1 MSNSELEAG
10 ARNLQ
15 SVISTAAARIQLLLA
30 LLLYCQL
37 KPASCRVIDHV
48 TSRAPRDVC
57 EISLTSLTY
66 CYSVDELLM
75 GVYLTN
81 QLCLYNCIFGLCLA
95 ALKYGCWL
103 SLGVWNWMQLI
114 IGGWEA
120 SRGETES
127 QTKK

>member
-95 ALKYGCWL
+95 ALKYGF
-103 SLGVWNWMQLI
+103 
-114 IGGWEA
+114 
-120 SRGETES
+120 
-127 QTKK
+127 